1 MVIIGDGCLEFFW
14 RVFFIIIVVV
24 VVVVVVVVAALLL
37 LYNKANC
44 SYPILSS
51 QKCLST

>member
-1 MVIIGDGCLEFFW
+1 MMGAWSFFEG
-14 RVFFIIIVVV
+14 FFLLLLLLLLSV